1 MTTDRTDYFFAST
14 YGLDFDGAE
23 QLAAYERDGGS
34 AIRIQILMNL
44 DHCALDEALAIVEA
58 TDADM
63 ARDELAEAMSI
74 GPQEPPQDFRIFNR
88 RQPDGTYRP
97 LADFFFREAR

>member
-1 MTTDRTDYFFAST
+1 MTTDRIVYFFANT
-14 YGLDFDGAE
+14 YGLSWPGAE
-23 QLAAYERDGGS
+23 QLAAYERDGGC
-34 AIRIQILMNL
+34 AIRVQILMNL
-44 DHCALDEALAIVEA
+44 DHCTLESAIAIVET

-63 ARDELAEAMSI
+63 EREELAEAMSV